1 MELGAFIH
9 ECIDFQL
16 SQPCASKQVILIFL
30 KLILLRSKRE
40 FIYTWLNMVA
50 FSHLPRI
57 LEGLFPLSVI
67 RQISDHFF
75 LTGKKCAVHGV
86 IMLCPRTQRSA
97 MVTMKTLKNHQS
109 NLLLSVLADWINQV
123 SYCMLMCI
131 LCASVWVHIFM
142 RHHRCNNSTENAV
155 SFPKLLENSIEAY
168 S

>member
-30 KLILLRSKRE
+30 KLILLWSKRE

-50 FSHLPRI
+50 FHICPGFWRGFFHCQSLGKLLTI
-57 LEGLFPLSVI
+57 SFLLVKNVLSME
-67 RQISDHFF
+67 
-75 LTGKKCAVHGV
+75 L